1 MTQEITYEMIQEL
14 SKKFPN
20 DQEFGREVRKLLNSK

>member
-1 MTQEITYEMIQEL
+1 MTQEITYEMIIEL

-20 DQEFGREVRKLLNSK
+20 DQEFGREVRKLLNTK